1 MDYKELNLK
10 KGDLLTAAHMAHI
23 EEGIDAVTA
32 EVANMKIAKIV
43 LRNDSTENWAA
54 VAETT
59 ILLKGEPAIEF
70 TAEGIVKLKI
80 GDGVTPWKTLPYFA
94 AGSGDVVIPENIQE
108 QMEALT
114 ALVETFDTRI
124 SNTETDVETAILTA
138 ESTVKMIEELQKE
151 FAAFLENQEAASAEI
166 KVLVENN
173 AAIVEE
179 MSSTVEE
186 IKNTQDEQEA
196 KIDTANNRV
205 DILVSNFT
213 DNAEF
218 DNAELV
224 DIRAGYDGKTY
235 ESAGAAVRQIGYDLN
250 ELSDNLVG
258 ALGKDIVD
266 GLSYESN
273 QLYLTANGEKIGDP
287 VTITGGGGSGSG
299 NQTYTMTLLNLL
311 DSRAITITGDD
322 ECVLDFSYHSIDD
335 DGFDDGA
342 GIGYIYVNNSLVSTL
357 SIPQGDN
364 SYNITSY
371 LNKGENSVKIQV
383 ENSEGSRK
391 TLTYTVNVLVLSVTT
406 TAPKMSLYSGQV
418 SLPYTVTGAGSKT
431 VHFVMDGREIATD
444 TVATSGNSRVVV
456 IPPQADGAH
465 ILQIYA
471 EVSNGLLDVIKSNVL
486 EIGMLYHSS
495 TTTTQAILLMHYEGP
510 EKVEEGATL
519 VFPYMVYDP
528 FLQTTDIKLNIYTEE
543 NELYSSFSLQ
553 VDQQPKEWVTQD
565 YPAGKSRFEIVCK
578 DTSISQEVEVIPTT
592 FDKEIITDGCVLD
605 FNARGRSNNESN
617 PASWEYKGITAE
629 FNGFG
634 WANVDGWMDIKDKE
648 TGVIKDQALR
658 FLPGDTMNIKYKPF
672 EQDFRVNGYTI
683 EAEFGTHNVRDYDSI
698 IIDALDNGKGLSIK
712 SQQAQ
717 LTSQQSSLD
726 IQFKEDSRVRITF
739 IVEPTTLNNFV
750 YIYVNGIMSRV
761 IKYPD
766 NDNFEQVNPVEIF
779 IGSESCGLDLYSL
792 RMYSRGLTRHE
803 QLDNFI
809 CDRPTLAERIEAD
822 NNNDVLDEND
832 QISIA
837 HLPMHIPYII
847 LECEKLPATKGDK
860 QENKTVTYVEPL
872 NPNRNFTAAGVTL
885 DVQGTS
891 SAGYPVKNY
900 KVSLK
905 KGLTYSN
912 TGETAA
918 GFPITI
924 GGLEGKNICLKADFA
939 SSEQANNV
947 CLVDYYEELC
957 PYKNP
962 AQMENEL
969 VRTAVR
975 GFPCVVFWKNTTTNE
990 IKFLGKYN
998 FNDDKSNENLF
1009 GFDREKFPKCEC
1021 VEFLTNGSD
1030 LTKFQSNDYNQLV
1043 DDGTGTGTMIPAWQ
1057 QAFEFRFPDTKPA
1070 YSDFTQFKRMTDWV
1084 YSTWDEHATGE
1095 LLENEQQLPLWN
1107 TGVLTRFTNDT
1118 PDYRLSKFK
1127 AEFDQ
1132 YFIKDAMN
1140 FYYLFTEVFL
1150 LVDNRA
1156 KNMFL
1161 TTFDGEH
1168 WFPIPY
1174 DMDTAIGIN
1183 NEGLLAFEYDLEDY
1197 DKENSTSIF
1206 NCGSS
1211 VLWTNY
1217 SKVFKED
1224 LSNMYKELRSGT
1236 KFNYEYINNKMKVH
1250 QEVWPEAIWNEDEYT
1265 KYIGS
1270 YIDLGSDHLSKLQGD
1285 KKSQRDWWL
1294 FNGFKYRD
1302 SKYFTGDAK
1311 TNFIYMRMYQAD
1323 AGFTITPY
1331 QHLHPRVEYDR
1342 STLVGYDKDQ
1352 GRVKRNQTITMPNP
1366 KEGVEIGDLNVYI
1379 YSADRLASVGDLSP
1393 LKIGD
1398 CDFSSAV
1405 KLQEIILGSEEEDY
1419 TNPNME
1425 SLTVG
1430 DNELLTL
1437 VNVSNC
1443 NNAKF
1448 TGLDLSGCHGLETLL
1463 AEGTKLTGVMLPN
1476 GGHLKTLKLPS
1487 TIANLTIQNQK
1498 NIEVLSL
1505 QSQESLEVL
1514 RIENTPGLPIE
1525 NLINNSPILN
1535 RVRLT
1540 NIEWNATSEATLRI
1554 TMDKL
1559 IAAKGL
1565 NANGLNTDKAVV
1577 TGRVHID
1584 EISDAFL
1591 EEINDNFPEL
1601 VVVVNGVAK
1610 YFVRYAD
1617 WDNTLL
1623 YRYIATEGTKAID
1636 PIEMGYIEVPTR
1648 ESTETAHYTYN
1659 KWSETPETINR
1670 PYSII
1675 AQYIGE
1681 YLVRFYDLAGN
1692 ILNGGEQ
1699 WVLEGESATDPVVNG
1714 LAAAPKKE
1722 STQEYD
1728 YYFSGWDLDF
1738 TNIDGSNL
1746 VFYPVFREELR
1757 SYWVRFYNDEE
1768 KIQESRVFYGDI
1780 PIFTGDMETIYK
1792 YIGGE
1797 ASPYYEFIGWDPDP
1811 TQPIL
1816 GDTNFYAQ
1824 FSFDGYIED
1833 SWEEIIANCKV
1844 GNIDKYGLGGR
1855 KQITY
1860 TLAGVEST
1868 VEMEIV
1874 GKNHDRLVAAS
1885 DDYNNGASTAS
1896 LSFMGIILGRES
1908 WYMNAT
1914 ATNEWN
1920 ANEEVFPFPDKTSTW
1935 PAGFNWGGWEFTK
1948 MRKNLQGELF
1958 ATLPAELQNSIKPV
1972 VKLCDF
1978 GRYYP
1983 DEMNSTHD
1991 TLWIPSA
1998 RELNGETYG
2007 TVATHGQGEPYPIFN
2022 LASSRIK
2029 WSSRDNSRVAY
2040 WTRSSDRNSS
2050 HNYRYVDMRGN
2061 VAGNSGANSMAVAF
2075 GFCL

>member
-1 MDYKELNLK
+1 MDYQELNLK
-10 KGDLLTAAHMAHI
+10 KGDLLTAAHI
-23 EEGIDAVTA
+23 EDGIDTVTA
-32 EVANMKIAKIV
+32 EVAKIKSAKIV
-43 LRNDSTENWAA
+43 LRNDAIANWEGSTL
-54 VAETT
+54 
-59 ILLKGEPAIEF
+59 ILAKGEPAIGFDE
-70 TAEGIVKLKI
+70 EGAAKLKI
-80 GDGVTPWKTLPYFA
+80 GDGKSTWSQLPYVISKA
-94 AGSGDVVIPENIQE
+94 EGGDIVIPEDIQE
-108 QMEALT
+108 QMDALN
-114 ALVETFDTRI
+114 ALVNSFDTRI
-124 SNTETDVETAILTA
+124 QNAEADVGAAVLTA
-138 ESTVKMIEELQKE
+138 EAAEAGVEELRQE
-151 FAAFLENQEAASAEI
+151 MTAFSEAQSAAQAEI
-166 KVLVENN
+166 KDIVDSN

-179 MSSTVEE
+179 MSNVVEA
-186 IKNTQDEQEA
+186 ISAIQLEQEA

-250 ELSDNLVG
+250 ELSQNLVN
-258 ALGKDIVD
+258 ALGKEIPD
-266 GLSYESN
+266 GLAYEGTK
-273 QLYLTANGEKIGDP
+273 LYLTANGEQVGDA
-287 VTITGGGGSGSG
+287 VTVVGGSGGGGSL

-322 ECVLDFSYHSIDD
+322 ECVLEFSYHSIDD
-335 DGFDDGA
+335 DGFNDGD

-357 SIPQGDN
+357 SVPQGDN
-364 SYNITSY
+364 SFNITSH
-371 LNKGENSVKIQV
+371 LSKGENSVKIQI
-383 ENSEGSRK
+383 ENSEGSKK

-456 IPPQADGAH
+456 IPPQVDGAH

-471 EVSNGLLDVIKSNVL
+471 EVANGLLDTIKSNVL
-486 EIGMLYHSS
+486 EVGMLYHSS
-495 TTTTQAILLMHYEGP
+495 TTTTQAILLMNYEGP
-510 EKVEEGATL
+510 EKVEEGATI

-543 NELYSSFSLQ
+543 GELYSSAPLQ
-553 VDQQPKEWVTQD
+553 VDQSPKEWVTQD
-565 YPAGKSRFEIVCK
+565 YPAGNIKFEIVCK
-578 DTSISQEVEVIPTT
+578 DTTISQTIKVEPTT
-592 FDKEIITDGCVLD
+592 FNREIITDSCVLD
-605 FNARGRSNNESN
+605 FSARGRSNNEAN
-617 PASWEYKGITAE
+617 PEHWEYNGITAE
-629 FNGFG
+629 FDGFG
-634 WANVDGWMDIKDKE
+634 WANVDGWMDTKNGQ
-648 TGVIKDQALR
+648 TLR
-658 FLPGDTMNIKYKPF
+658 FLPGDTMKINYKPF
-672 EQDFRVNGYTI
+672 ETDFRVSGYTI
-683 EAEFGTHNVRDYDSI
+683 EAEFETHNVRDYDSI
-698 IIDALDNGKGLSIK
+698 IIDSFNAGRGLRIK
-712 SQQAQ
+712 SQSAS
-717 LTSQQSSLD
+717 LSSEQSGVN
-726 IQFKEDSRVRITF
+726 IQFKEDSRVRIAF
-739 IVEPTTLNNFV
+739 VVEQLSLYRFV
-750 YIYVNGIMSRV
+750 YIYVNGVMCGV
-761 IKYPD
+761 IRYPE
-766 NDNFEQVNPVEIF
+766 NDDFAQVNPVEIF

-792 RMYSRGLTRHE
+792 RMYSKGFTRHE
-803 QLDNFI
+803 QLNNFI
-809 CDRPTLAERIEAD
+809 CDRPTLAERIEANDRNNVLGD
-822 NNNDVLDEND
+822 NGEVT
-832 QISIA
+832 IA
-837 HLPMHIPYII
+837 NLPMNIPYMII
-847 LECEKLPATKGDK
+847 ECEELPQFKGDK
-860 QENKTVTYVEPL
+860 KKNKSVTYIEPL
-872 NPNRNFTAAGVTL
+872 HPERSFTATGVQL

-905 KGLTYSN
+905 GGLTYSN
-912 TGETAA
+912 SGEEAS
-918 GFPITI
+918 GFPVIA
-924 GGLEGKNICLKADFA
+924 GGLEGNVICLKADFA

-947 CLVDYYEELC
+947 CLVDYYEMLS
-957 PYKNP
+957 PYKTP
-962 AQMENEL
+962 AQEQDER

-975 GFPCVVFWKNTTTNE
+975 GFPCVVFWRNTETNE
-990 IKFLGKYN
+990 TTFVGKYN
-998 FNDDKSNENLF
+998 FNDDKSNENVF
-1009 GFDREKFPKCEC
+1009 GFDRDIYPNCEC
-1021 VEFLTNGSD
+1021 VEFKNNTSD
-1030 LTKFQSNDYNQLV
+1030 RVLFNKSEYEEWGV
-1043 DDGTGTGTMIPAWQ
+1043 DEDKNPIEAWRLD
-1057 QAFEFRFPDTKPA
+1057 FEYRFPDLDDPYKD
-1070 YSDFTQFKRMTDWV
+1070 YTQFKRMTDWV
-1084 YSTWDEHATGE
+1084 VSTNRSLA
-1095 LLENEQQLPLWN
+1095 
-1107 TGVLTRFTNDT
+1107 DT
-1118 PDYRLSKFK
+1118 EEEKAARLKKFK
-1127 AEFDQ
+1127 DEFEQ
-1132 YFIKDAMN
+1132 YFIKDAMI
-1140 FYYLFTEVFL
+1140 FYYLFTEVFIL
-1150 LVDNRA
+1150 ADNRA
-1156 KNMFL
+1156 KNLFL

-1174 DMDTAIGIN
+1174 DMDTACGIN
-1183 NEGLLAFEYDLEDY
+1183 NEGALVFEYDLEDT
-1197 DKENSTSIF
+1197 DTPNGANVFTGQNSA
-1206 NCGSS
+1206 
-1211 VLWTNY
+1211 LWHNVRDAYQAEIRT
-1217 SKVFKED
+1217 
-1224 LSNMYKELRSGT
+1224 MYQTLRSGT
-1236 KFNYEYINNKMKVH
+1236 LFNYETINNKMRNH
-1250 QEVWPEAIWNEDEYT
+1250 QAEWPEAIWNEDEYN

-1270 YIDLGSDHLSKLQGD
+1270 LINKGEDYLEMLQGD
-1285 KKSQRDWWL
+1285 KKAQRDWWL
-1294 FNGFKYRD
+1294 YNGFKYRD
-1302 SKYFTGDAK
+1302 SKYNAGDAL
-1311 TNFIYMRMYQAD
+1311 TNYITLRCYQV
-1323 AGFTITPY
+1323 GNITVTPY
-1331 QHLHPRVEYDR
+1331 SHICPRIKYGSVYAGGE
-1342 STLVGYDKDQ
+1342 
-1352 GRVKRNQTITMPNP
+1352 RVKRNTP
-1366 KEGVEIGDLNVYI
+1366 VELVCTQDEMDDTEVYI
-1379 YSADRLASVGDLSP
+1379 YSADRIASVGDLSH
-1393 LKIGD
+1393 LKVGLAV
-1398 CDFSSAV
+1398 FSAAT
-1405 KLQEIILGSEEEDY
+1405 KLQDIVLGSEAEGYD
-1419 TNPNME
+1419 NPNLY
-1425 SLTVG
+1425 SLEVG
-1430 DNELLTL
+1430 NNELLTL

-1443 NNAKF
+1443 SSEKF
-1448 TGLDLSGCHGLETLL
+1448 TNLDLSGCHGLETVL
-1463 AEGTKLTGVMLPN
+1463 AEGTKLTGVALPN
-1476 GGHLKTLKLPS
+1476 GGHLKTLKLPA

-1498 NIEVLSL
+1498 NIETLSL
-1505 QSQESLEVL
+1505 QSQENLSTL
-1514 RIENTPGLPIE
+1514 RIEGTPNLPIE
-1525 NLINNSPILN
+1525 SLINNSPALN

-1540 NIEWNATSEATLRI
+1540 NIEWNATSEATLRA

-1577 TGRVHID
+1577 TGRVHIK

-1636 PIEMGYIEVPTR
+1636 PIEMGYIDAPTR

-1675 AQYIGE
+1675 AQYTGE
-1681 YLVRFYDLAGN
+1681 YLVRFYDLEGN

-1699 WVLEGESATDPVVNG
+1699 WVLEGESAVDPVAAG

-1728 YYFSGWDLDF
+1728 YYFSNWDLDF
-1738 TNIDGSNL
+1738 TNIDGTNL
-1746 VFYPVFREELR
+1746 VFYPIFREELR

-1768 KIQESRVFYGDI
+1768 KIQESRVFYGDV
-1780 PIFTGDMETIYK
+1780 PIFTGDIETIYK

-1833 SWEEIIANCKV
+1833 SWEEIIANCKA

-1860 TLAGVEST
+1860 TLAGIESM

-1874 GKNHDRLVAAS
+1874 GKNHDKLVAAS
-1885 DDYNNGASTAS
+1885 DDYNNGAATAS

-1958 ATLPAELQNSIKPV
+1958 AALPAELQNSIKPV
-1972 VKLCDF
+1972 IKLCDF

-1983 DEMNSTHD
+1983 DEMNSTND

-1998 RELNGETYG
+1998 RELNGEAYG

-2029 WSSRDNSRVAY
+2029 WSGRDNSRVAY